1 MSESNNS
8 LREELIENKN
18 DKEYRHGY
26 ADENLNA
33 TIATQIKVLREQR
46 EWKQEDLANAAG
58 MKQPMISR
66 YENVNYSSWSINTLK
81 KLAEA
86 FDVYLD
92 VRFRSFQELVDLAD
106 HFGRDILQVPKFTD
120 DPYFVETTEEA
131 AEENEEHCPPEEVA
145 AKETLTTEHVVPRS
159 GMRQMIEAY
168 HRQQAER
175 KQLEIESQSAVENAV
190 KAASPSAPEHSA
202 SSEAIALGQK
212 SAKTTINALLSKT
225 EGYQD
230 AA

>member
-8 LREELIENKN
+8 LREELIENKD

-46 EWKQEDLANAAG
+46 EWKQEDLAKEAG

-81 KLAEA
+81 KLAAA

-92 VRFRSFQELVDLAD
+92 VRFQSFQTLVEIAEN
-106 HFGRDILQVPKFTD
+106 FGR
-120 DPYFVETTEEA
+120 
-131 AEENEEHCPPEEVA
+131 
-145 AKETLTTEHVVPRS
+145 ETLEVPPFTEDPFFHEVPQS
-159 GMRQMIEAY
+159 TSITPSVGSISVSCAPPT
-168 HRQQAER
+168 
-175 KQLEIESQSAVENAV
+175 LSQGTVLTPQTGSLRVAGILG
-190 KAASPSAPEHSA
+190 KAASN
-202 SSEAIALGQK
+202 ALPQEQTQGTPLSLLLGTSNQNIPPPDQAANLGSPNVIEE
-212 SAKTTINALLSKT
+212 SAKRKK
-225 EGYQD
+225 